1 MNAESRRRC
10 TASLERCMTESGFL
24 ERFYELF
31 LASSPEVRE
40 RFTTTNFERQRR
52 ALSSSLVLMV
62 LALDGGAPARAY
74 MDQVAERHSRGALD
88 IPPAMYDGWLD
99 CLMLAA
105 REFDP
110 QFDDA
115 LEQDWRATLAEG
127 IALMRARY

>member
-1 MNAESRRRC
+1 
-10 TASLERCMTESGFL
+10 MTESGFL

-31 LASSPEVRE
+31 LASSPDVRE
-40 RFTTTNFERQRR
+40 RFKTTNFERQRR

-110 QFDDA
+110 QFDDT

>member
-1 MNAESRRRC
+1 
-10 TASLERCMTESGFL
+10 MTEAGFL

-31 LASSPEVRE
+31 LDSSDEVRE
-40 RFTTTNFERQRR
+40 RFKDTNFERQRR
-52 ALSSSLVLMV
+52 ALSSSLVLMI
-62 LALDGGAPARAY
+62 LALDGGAPARTY
-74 MDQVAERHSRGALD
+74 MDQVAARHSRDDLD
-88 IPPAMYDGWLD
+88 VPPRMYDAWLD

-115 LEQDWRATLAEG
+115 LEQDWRSTLSEG